1 MINTERTILGCFI
14 RNSALIRP
22 GLEDLF
28 QESLDHRDIYM
39 KMLRLGEFDL
49 VTLADS
55 LKGKVF
61 AARLSELLNLTI
73 HIRPENLSIYVNGLI
88 KKLKEERWRK
98 GFLQE
103 VRQQL
108 ESPVT
113 DLREIKDMMHELVFD
128 EVEIGADIDKAIK
141 SLLDIREDR
150 TEYTLGFPSLDKVI
164 GGFRKGELVL
174 VMGRTTTG
182 KTWILLNVLNH
193 LVSKQA
199 GKIGFFSLEMPDFS
213 VAERLLQLYFGK
225 IREEINEEF
234 LAEPLLE
241 MEQFKQTFS
250 NTTFYTAICSP
261 QDIKVVIKKDKL
273 EVVFIDFLG
282 LMKSSRFG
290 SSYERVTE
298 LISELKKTA
307 KEEGVLIILAHQLSR
322 QAEDGSIPVKLHHA
336 RDSGA
341 VEELSDFVV
350 GIWRPEISSVH
361 IEARDK
367 IFMALLKNKRGET
380 GSIECFFNKKTG
392 KILETMR
399 DLT

>member
-1 MINTERTILGCFI
+1 
-14 RNSALIRP
+14 
-22 GLEDLF
+22 
-28 QESLDHRDIYM
+28 
-39 KMLRLGEFDL
+39 MLRLGEFDL
-49 VTLADS
+49 VSLADN
-55 LKGKVF
+55 LEGKVL
-61 AARLSELLNLTI
+61 AARLSELLSLI
-73 HIRPENLSIYVNGLI
+73 SHIRPENLSIYVNGLI
-88 KKLKEERWRK
+88 HNLKQERWRK
-98 GFLQE
+98 SILQE

-108 ESPVT
+108 ENPVT
-113 DLREIKDMMHELVFD
+113 DLRKIKDMMHELVFD
-128 EVEIGADIDKAIK
+128 EVENGADIDKAIK
-141 SLLDIREDR
+141 NLLEIRVDK

-164 GGFRKGELVL
+164 SGFRKGELVL

-213 VAERLLQLYFGK
+213 IVERLLQLYFDK
-225 IREEINEEF
+225 SREEINEQF

-241 MEQFKQTFS
+241 MEKFKQTFA

-261 QDIKVVIKKDKL
+261 QDISVVIKKDKL

-282 LMKSSRFG
+282 LMKSSRFS

-298 LISELKKTA
+298 LISELKKIA
-307 KEEGVLIILAHQLSR
+307 KEGGVLIILAHQLSR

-350 GIWRPEISSVH
+350 GIWRPEISSGNY
-361 IEARDK
+361 EARDK
-367 IFMALLKNKRGET
+367 LFMSLLKNKRGET
-380 GSIECFFNKKTG
+380 GIIECLFDKNSG
-392 KILETMR
+392 KITEI
-399 DLT
+399 